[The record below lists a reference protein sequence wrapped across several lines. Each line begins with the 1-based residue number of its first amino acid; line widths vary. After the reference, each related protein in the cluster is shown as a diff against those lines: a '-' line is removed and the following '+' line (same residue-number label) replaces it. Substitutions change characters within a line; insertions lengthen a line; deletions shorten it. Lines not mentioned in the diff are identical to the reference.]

1 MGGPSST
8 KLVQLGLVLCT
19 AAGLAPLA
27 WHINSATAQDGARA
41 QAEIQLLTTI
51 TGLRACSSLGMLWA
65 RRSCGT
71 PAANSIHVQT
81 YRRRVMRRRGSFYS
95 FIVIHVSICTRI
107 RIRIVY
113 VCSTHTHTHTHT
125 HIYGDMLH
133 THTPGCTDLP
143 PHPMPWCGA
152 SDGLI
157 PGRQAM
163 RKGNVAVST
172 SGAAG

>member
-1 MGGPSST
+1 MGRASST
-8 KLVQLGLVLCT
+8 KSVQLGLVLCT

-51 TGLRACSSLGMLWA
+51 TGLRACSSLGMSFVWHA
-65 RRSCGT
+65 SREQYTRSDLPSSRDASAWVFLFVHRDT
-71 PAANSIHVQT
+71 RIYMYSYPYT
-81 YRRRVMRRRGSFYS
+81 YRVRLLD
-95 FIVIHVSICTRI
+95 
-107 RIRIVY
+107 
-113 VCSTHTHTHTHT
+113 THTHTHTHT
-125 HIYGDMLH
+125 HTFTATCY

-163 RKGNVAVST
+163 RKGNIAVST

>member
-27 WHINSATAQDGARA
+27 WHITSATAQDGARA

-81 YRRRVMRRRGSFYS
+81 YRRRLMRRRGSFYS
-95 FIVIHVSICTRI
+95 FIVIHVSMLLVF
-107 RIRIVY
+107 VY
-113 VCSTHTHTHTHT
+113 VSCTSARHTHTHTFT
-125 HIYGDMLH
+125 ATCY